1 MYQELLYPRM
11 DDVDKY
17 LALLQSTP
25 STKRIQT
32 RFALAWRARRFELEI
47 LADRAQKKHDDAKR
61 IGVIHDTT
69 SFKGVRI
76 PRTAS
81 VTDAVTGHVFEDKMQ
96 QVLMGLAWNA

>member
-11 DDVDKY
+11 DDIDKY

-25 STKRIQT
+25 NAKRMQV
-32 RFALAWRARRFELEI
+32 RFAPAWKARRSELEV

-81 VTDAVTGHVFEDKMQ
+81 APDAAK
-96 QVLMGLAWNA
+96 